1 MGSAETK
8 KLEKKDGKY
17 KYECPNYCK
26 NIKYRN
32 DTKYS
37 TRNLVCKKCGKRLI
51 RWQPAI
57 SKERGIFN
65 TVLNDSDTPS
75 IPLYDTDNPD
85 KPVEIGKLDDSSES
99 ASETESPPSDFDKTA
114 REEANDT
121 KGQYDPSAP
130 KEEDVDSPQLQLNSK
145 QLYPK
150 ASEVEKEVKFQEYM
164 DDQDEQKAKGAIRKN
179 NPPRT
184 TENHAQL
191 PSMKDDRLDRFL
203 FDIDNGHESDNDDTQ
218 FQLSETE
225 RESENKIHNSD
236 HQFQI

>member
-8 KLEKKDGKY
+8 KLKKKDGKY

-26 NIKYRN
+26 NVKYRN

-99 ASETESPPSDFDKTA
+99 QVKQN
-114 REEANDT
+114 RHQVILT
-121 KGQYDPSAP
+121 KRPGRKQMTLRDNTTLAP
-130 KEEDVDSPQLQLNSK
+130 RKKRMLTLLNC
-145 QLYPK
+145 
-150 ASEVEKEVKFQEYM
+150 
-164 DDQDEQKAKGAIRKN
+164 N
-179 NPPRT
+179 
-184 TENHAQL
+184 
-191 PSMKDDRLDRFL
+191 
-203 FDIDNGHESDNDDTQ
+203 
-218 FQLSETE
+218 
-225 RESENKIHNSD
+225 
-236 HQFQI
+236 